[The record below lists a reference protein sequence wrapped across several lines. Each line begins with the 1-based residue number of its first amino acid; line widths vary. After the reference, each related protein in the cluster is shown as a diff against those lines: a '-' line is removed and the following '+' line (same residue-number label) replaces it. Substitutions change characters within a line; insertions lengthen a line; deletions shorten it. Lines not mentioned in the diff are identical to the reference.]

1 MSRSIIGRIIFCVAA
16 MLSTAALAA
25 DSAYPSQPIHIV
37 VPYAAGSTGDMVVRL
52 IAPRMEQALKGKI
65 IIENRPGAG
74 GNIGTNFVANAA
86 PDGHTLLMAAVSN
99 YAINQFVYRSLID
112 RPIKPLAPVSKVIE
126 TPYVMYAS
134 GAVQVKDVQAFI
146 ALARERPGTFFYA
159 SSGVG
164 TAPHLAGLL
173 FARLA
178 GVQLEHVPY
187 KGNAESVRALLANEV
202 QVYFASVSAGL
213 EQVAGGI
220 KGIHVL
226 TTAWPSRLPGY
237 PDAPSAAESGVPGLS
252 INWWGLGAPSGT
264 PLAVREKLAAAV
276 AQALDDPQVRAQFES
291 WESPRRPTRRRR
303 SRPTSSRIPAVG
315 ANSSSLR
322 VSSRSR
328 RSMNFKGAGCGNMSI
343 GILTRPSSIASTTPR
358 LMWAKPGRTSTTTTP
373 EARRPG
379 PACCSRR
386 ISLMAARKARRWTSS
401 FSPGL
406 AARPSMSFPWRGYR
420 SQDKYNFSFVAGPLV
435 ERARSLSSRT
445 TACVPP

>member
-1 MSRSIIGRIIFCVAA
+1 MLRFIIGRIIFCIAA

-25 DSAYPSQPIHIV
+25 DSAYPSQPIHII

-52 IAPRMEQALKGKI
+52 IAPGMEQALKGKI

-86 PDGHTLLMAAVSN
+86 PDGHTLLMAAVNN
-99 YAINQFVYRSLID
+99 YAINQFVYRSLIE

-178 GVQLEHVPY
+178 GVRMEHVPY

-213 EQVAGGI
+213 EQVASGA

-237 PDAPSAAESGVPGLS
+237 PDAPSAAESGVPGLNVS
-252 INWWGLGAPSGT
+252 NWWGLGAPSGT

-276 AQALDDPQVRAQFES
+276 AQALDDPQVRAQFEKLGIS
-291 WESPRRPTRRRR
+291 AAANAPAAFAADIESDTRRWGELIK
-303 SRPTSSRIPAVG
+303 SS
-315 ANSSSLR
+315 
-322 VSSRSR
+322 
-328 RSMNFKGAGCGNMSI
+328 
-343 GILTRPSSIASTTPR
+343 GIEP
-358 LMWAKPGRTSTTTTP
+358 
-373 EARRPG
+373 
-379 PACCSRR
+379 
-386 ISLMAARKARRWTSS
+386 
-401 FSPGL
+401 
-406 AARPSMSFPWRGYR
+406 
-420 SQDKYNFSFVAGPLV
+420 Q
-435 ERARSLSSRT
+435 
-445 TACVPP
+445 